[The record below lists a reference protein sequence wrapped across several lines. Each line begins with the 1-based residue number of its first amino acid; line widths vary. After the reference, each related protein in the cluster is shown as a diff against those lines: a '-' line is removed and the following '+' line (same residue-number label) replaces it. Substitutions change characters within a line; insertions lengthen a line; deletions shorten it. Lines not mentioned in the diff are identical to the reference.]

1 MPRSICLP
9 ISADPEEE
17 EKRDGETINEMPIV
31 EAGEEEWTPGRREKQ
46 NCVCSVIYNVA
57 LSDQLPKFRQRVV
70 EPLKL

>member
-17 EKRDGETINEMPIV
+17 EKRDGESINEMPIV

-46 NCVCSVIYNVA
+46 NCCPNYDKEWWN
-57 LSDQLPKFRQRVV
+57 L
-70 EPLKL
+70 